1 MSFDSNWEKEVYS
14 KNKQINEYPFEWIV
28 SSSKRYISK
37 YKNKKVV
44 ELGSGTGNNLLFFN
58 KLGFKEVVGIEGS
71 KSAVKITRNKFKQIK
86 NFKIILDDFT
96 NTNFANNYFDLCVD
110 RGSITHND
118 KQDVKKIV
126 NNIHKFLK
134 PGGFFFSCLF
144 SQEHYAYSKKK
155 FFFKKEIKSN
165 KGVIASFFSENEI
178 KEYFKKFKFVSIV
191 SDKKYEI
198 RNKAKKDCWWYL
210 ILQK

>member
-71 KSAVKITRNKFKQIK
+71 KSAVKITRNKFK
-86 NFKIILDDFT
+86 
-96 NTNFANNYFDLCVD
+96 
-110 RGSITHND
+110 
-118 KQDVKKIV
+118 
-126 NNIHKFLK
+126 
-134 PGGFFFSCLF
+134 
-144 SQEHYAYSKKK
+144 
-155 FFFKKEIKSN
+155 
-165 KGVIASFFSENEI
+165 
-178 KEYFKKFKFVSIV
+178 
-191 SDKKYEI
+191 
-198 RNKAKKDCWWYL
+198 
-210 ILQK
+210 